1 MALNIH
7 ELKKIKQQKR
17 DNNVDAYG
25 ENHLTLHGIIK
36 SSYDAIKG
44 DVNENEEGENYNS
57 MAGLKALQE
66 RRKRGAANP
75 QIIQREPSI
84 EPITSG
90 NYQNISRSFL
100 NDQSMRVGTDSSLI
114 NNTMTGLIKLNS
126 SVRKETDF
134 AVITEDDRL
143 L

>member
-66 RRKRGAANP
+66 RRKREAANP
-75 QIIQREPSI
+75 QII
-84 EPITSG
+84 
-90 NYQNISRSFL
+90 
-100 NDQSMRVGTDSSLI
+100 
-114 NNTMTGLIKLNS
+114 
-126 SVRKETDF
+126 
-134 AVITEDDRL
+134 
-143 L
+143 